1 MKKLNS
7 RRWKEFERLH
17 PGATEKLGWLSLAI
31 NAMLLLAFV
40 LLCHHASHVAV
51 LMAANQFVF
60 ADWVTMESL
69 RILLNQLE
77 IAQFMNT
84 DYNKEFTREFAVGET
99 VRVKNPQRFV
109 IRDGLGYQEQAI
121 ARNFTT
127 VTCDQI
133 FGIDFQWDSVEE
145 ALKMERG
152 SDAWRREYIEPAMAQ
167 IANEIDTR
175 AAKFSYQNLNNIV
188 GVLGQDPNNMTVFQQ
203 ARERL
208 IEKACPPEEKGM
220 IITPSVSTALVPA
233 LASFF
238 NPTSEISEQ
247 YKEGSM
253 GKLSGFDWYESV
265 NLYRHT
271 AGTAGTG
278 GTFSVNGN
286 FSPGAP
292 SVNVANG
299 SSLAVNAGA
308 GETLNVGDVIS
319 IANVNFVNPMT
330 RRTVGPSSP
339 YGTMQFVVTAP
350 ITFIGGGNAADVVQI
365 SPAIV
370 GPGGVLPASPYSQ
383 YQNVD
388 ALPLN
393 GATITLFPGTAAPW
407 GKTGAQSL
415 ALHRDAIAMVGVKL
429 SMPKAVELSSQT
441 RDRETGLSVRFVRM
455 FDPIQSRMV
464 NRFDVLM
471 GFGTLYPDNC
481 GVRVLCG

>member
-1 MKKLNS
+1 
-7 RRWKEFERLH
+7 
-17 PGATEKLGWLSLAI
+17 
-31 NAMLLLAFV
+31 MLVVHHFIHSHAALV
-40 LLCHHASHVAV
+40 LI
-51 LMAANQFVF
+51 AANQFVF

-77 IAQFMNT
+77 VAQFMNT

-99 VRVKNPQRFV
+99 VRVKNPQRFI

-127 VTCDQI
+127 VTVDQI

-175 AAKFSYQNLNNIV
+175 AALFATNNINNIV

-220 IITPSVSTALVPA
+220 IIPPSVSTALVPA

-265 NLYRHT
+265 NLYKLT
-271 AGTAGTG
+271 AGTAGQG
-278 GTFSVNGN
+278 GTFTVNG
-286 FSPGAP
+286 
-292 SVNVANG
+292 ANQSG

-308 GETLNVGDVIS
+308 GETLNAGDVIS

-330 RRTVGPSSP
+330 RRITGPASP
-339 YGTMQFVVTAP
+339 LGTMQFVVTAP
-350 ITFIGGGNAADVVQI
+350 ITFIGSGNAADVVQI
-365 SPAIV
+365 NPPIV
-370 GPGGVLPASPYSQ
+370 GPGGVLPASAFSQ

-388 ALPLN
+388 SLP
-393 GATITLFPGTAAPW
+393 AASAQITLYPGTTAPW
-407 GKTGAQSL
+407 GKTGAQAL
-415 ALHRDAIAMVGVKL
+415 AIHRDAIAMVGVKL
-429 SMPKAVELSSQT
+429 SMPKAVELASQT
-441 RDRETGLSVRFVRM
+441 RDRETGISVRFVRM
-455 FDPIQSRMV
+455 FDPIQSRMI
-464 NRFDVLM
+464 NRFDVLL

-481 GVRVLCG
+481 AVRVLCG

>member
-1 MKKLNS
+1 M
-7 RRWKEFERLH
+7 
-17 PGATEKLGWLSLAI
+17 
-31 NAMLLLAFV
+31 
-40 LLCHHASHVAV
+40 
-51 LMAANQFVF
+51 ANQFVF

-99 VRVKNPQRFV
+99 VRVKNPQRFI

-133 FGIDFQWDSVEE
+133 FGVDFQWDSVEE

-175 AAKFSYQNLNNIV
+175 AALFAYQNLNNIV
-188 GVLGQDPNNMTVFQQ
+188 GVLGTDPTSMTVFQQ

-220 IITPSVSTALVPA
+220 IIPPSVSTALVPA

-265 NLYRHT
+265 NLFKHT

-278 GTFSVNGN
+278 GTFSVATG
-286 FSPGAP
+286 SAL
-292 SVNVANG
+292 SG
-299 SSLAVNAGA
+299 SSITVNLTA
-308 GETLNVGDVIS
+308 GETLNIGDVFS
-319 IANVNFVNPMT
+319 IANVNFVNPMS
-330 RRTVGPSSP
+330 RRTQGPASSA
-339 YGTMQFVVTAP
+339 GTMQFTVTSP
-350 ITFIGGGNAADVVQI
+350 ITSAAGGGADVVNFE
-365 SPAIV
+365 PAIV
-370 GPGGVLPASPYSQ
+370 GPGGVLAASPYSQ

-388 ALPLN
+388 ALPVV
-393 GATITLFPGTAAPW
+393 GANITLFPGTPSPQ
-407 GKTGAQSL
+407 GKTGSQAL
-415 ALHRDAIAMVGVKL
+415 ALHRDAFAMVGVKL
-429 SMPKAVELSSQT
+429 SMPKAVELASQT
-441 RDRETGLSVRFVRM
+441 RDKETGISVRFIRA

-471 GFGTLYPDNC
+471 GFGNLYPDNC

>member
-1 MKKLNS
+1 MRKD
-7 RRWKEFERLH
+7 RWDSISARGKCV
-17 PGATEKLGWLSLAI
+17 LGWISLAV
-31 NAMLLLAFV
+31 NLVVLGVLAHFV
-40 LLCHHASHVAV
+40 RNLHAAI
-51 LMAANQFVF
+51 LIAANQFVF

-133 FGIDFQWDSVEE
+133 FGVDFQWDSVEE

-175 AAKFSYQNLNNIV
+175 AALFAYQNLNNIV
-188 GVLGQDPNNMTVFQQ
+188 GVLGTDPNNMTVFQQ

-220 IITPSVSTALVPA
+220 IIPPSVSTALVPS

-265 NLYRHT
+265 NLFKHT

-278 GTFSVNGN
+278 GTFTVAT
-286 FSPGAP
+286 GAL
-292 SVNVANG
+292 SG
-299 SSLAVNAGA
+299 SSMNVTLGV
-308 GETLNVGDVIS
+308 GETLNIGDVFS
-319 IANVNFVNPMT
+319 IANVNFVNPMS
-330 RRTVGPSSP
+330 RRVQGPASA
-339 YGTMQFVVTAP
+339 YGTMQFVITAP
-350 ITFIGGGNAADVVQI
+350 LTAVGSGNDVI
-365 SPAIV
+365 NFEPAIV
-370 GPGGVLPASPYSQ
+370 GPGGVLPSSPYSQ

-388 ALPLN
+388 ALPVV
-393 GATITLFPGTAAPW
+393 GATMTLFPGTTAPW
-407 GKTGAQSL
+407 GKTGAQAL
-415 ALHRDAIAMVGVKL
+415 AIHRDAIAMVGVKL
-429 SMPKAVELSSQT
+429 SMPKAVELASQT
-441 RDRETGLSVRFVRM
+441 RDKETGISVRFIRA

>member
-1 MKKLNS
+1 M
-7 RRWKEFERLH
+7 
-17 PGATEKLGWLSLAI
+17 
-31 NAMLLLAFV
+31 
-40 LLCHHASHVAV
+40 
-51 LMAANQFVF
+51 ANQFVF

-84 DYNKEFTREFAVGET
+84 DYNKEFTKEFAVGET

-121 ARNFTT
+121 ARNYTT
-127 VTCDQI
+127 ITCDQI
-133 FGIDFQWDSVEE
+133 FGVDFQWDSVEE

-175 AAKFSYQNLNNIV
+175 AALFSYQNLNNIV
-188 GVLGQDPNNMTVFQQ
+188 GVLGTDPNNMTVFQQ

-220 IITPSVSTALVPA
+220 IIPPQVSTSLVPS

-265 NLYRHT
+265 NLYKHT

-278 GTFSVNGN
+278 GTFQVYTG
-286 FSPGAP
+286 SPLSGTQ
-292 SVNVANG
+292 
-299 SSLAVNAGA
+299 LLVNAGA
-308 GETLNVGDVIS
+308 GETLNVGDVFS
-319 IANVNFVNPMT
+319 IANVNFVNPMS
-330 RRTVGPSSP
+330 RRTQGPASSA
-339 YGTMQFVVTAP
+339 GTMQFVVTQP
-350 ITFIGGGNAADVVQI
+350 ITFVGSGNAADVINFQ
-365 SPAIV
+365 PAIV
-370 GPGGVLPASPYSQ
+370 GPGGVLPSSPYSQ

-388 ALPLN
+388 ALPVV
-393 GATITLFPGTAAPW
+393 GANITLFPGTASPQ
-407 GKTGAQSL
+407 GKTGAQAL

-429 SMPKAVELSSQT
+429 SMPRAVEMASQT
-441 RDRETGLSVRFVRM
+441 RDKETGISVRFVRM

-464 NRFDVLM
+464 NRFDVLL

-481 GVRVLCG
+481 GVRILCG

>member
-1 MKKLNS
+1 M
-7 RRWKEFERLH
+7 
-17 PGATEKLGWLSLAI
+17 
-31 NAMLLLAFV
+31 
-40 LLCHHASHVAV
+40 
-51 LMAANQFVF
+51 ANQFVF

-99 VRVKNPQRFV
+99 VRVKNPQRFI

-127 VTCDQI
+127 VTVDQI
-133 FGIDFQWDSVEE
+133 FGVDFQWDSVEE

-175 AAKFSYQNLNNIV
+175 AALFTYQNLNNIV
-188 GVLGQDPNNMTVFQQ
+188 GVLGVDPNSMTVFQQ

-220 IITPSVSTALVPA
+220 IIPPSVSTALVPA

-265 NLYRHT
+265 NLFKHT
-271 AGTAGTG
+271 AGTAGTAG
-278 GTFSVNGN
+278 LFTVDGTGQS
-286 FSPGAP
+286 
-292 SVNVANG
+292 G
-299 SSLAVNAGA
+299 SSLRVNLTAA
-308 GETLNVGDVIS
+308 ETLNVGDVLS
-319 IANVNFVNPMT
+319 IAAVNFVNPMS
-330 RRTVGPSSP
+330 RRTVGPSSVL
-339 YGTMQFVVTAP
+339 GTMQFTVTAP
-350 ITFIGGGNAADVVQI
+350 LVAVGSGNDYVQI
-365 SPAIV
+365 APAIV
-370 GPGGVLPASPYSQ
+370 GPGGVLASSPYSQ

-388 ALPLN
+388 ALPVDS
-393 GATITLFPGTAAPW
+393 AVITLFPGTASPQ
-407 GKTGAQSL
+407 GKTGGQAL

-429 SMPKAVELSSQT
+429 AMPKAVELASQT
-441 RDRETGLSVRFVRM
+441 RDKKTGLSVRFIRA

-481 GVRVLCG
+481 GVRIMCG